1 MGIPYYPPI
10 SLRRGCFLL
19 GISLASLHQLIQTSE
34 IEASTRGGKKLLLNN
49 DTLNNYIQKHGGR
62 AQRWKEFR
70 NEFVHD
76 RQLRDIKR
84 YASLVDKK
92 YENLIDLTKHE
103 YDGIDICNM
112 LTIINEKKRL
122 DKVHDE
128 LHRCD
133 ITDDILEGFYGKNY
147 LDVAFE
153 NRRLH
158 LASDEYRSFLHKY
171 KPCTQAYDNIKFLK
185 LSDLRPI
192 IQEARKKFNSQ

>member
-1 MGIPYYPPI
+1 M
-10 SLRRGCFLL
+10 
-19 GISLASLHQLIQTSE
+19 GISLASLHQLIQTGE
-34 IEASTRGGKKLLLNN
+34 IEASIRGGDKLLLNN

-70 NEFVHD
+70 NEFVHS

-92 YENLIDLTKHE
+92 NDNLISLTKHE

-112 LTIINEKKRL
+112 LTTIKEKKGL

-133 ITDDILEGFYGKNY
+133 ITDEILEGFYGKTH

-158 LASDEYRSFLHKY
+158 LASDGYRNFLHRY
-171 KPCTQAYDNIKFLK
+171 KPCTQKYDNIKFLK

-192 IQEARKKFNSQ
+192 IKEARKKFNSQ